1 MANMNLNYTCSYA
14 GHFIATGSSVN
25 LTLPFEP
32 DSLKL
37 YNYTQWGTNDESLM
51 ALWFKDFPAGDGLIL
66 TRGTTDLSSTLE
78 TTNGFTDASTDSA
91 VADSHLTISGI
102 TQASPAV
109 VTTSAAHGLSTG
121 DRVIITKVL
130 GMVELNT
137 PSRNPYVV
145 TVLSSTTFSLQ
156 DIYGNDI
163 DSSSF
168 TAYTSGGQVNV
179 TGEAR
184 SNLMVAPTYVLTLG
198 TAVDFNDSDVIYFE
212 AFKYGD
218 YQNLGDAANF

>member
-1 MANMNLNYTCSYA
+1 MGNFNENYTLSYA

-32 DSLKL
+32 DSLKV
-37 YNYTQWGTNDESLM
+37 YNYTKWGTNDESLM
-51 ALWFKDFPAGDGLIL
+51 AMWFKDFPAGDGLIL
-66 TRGTTDLSSTLE
+66 TRGTTTLSSTLE
-78 TTNGFTDASTDSA
+78 TSNGFTDASTDSA
-91 VADSHLTISGI
+91 VADSHVTITGV

-109 VTTSAAHGLSTG
+109 VTAAGHGLATG
-121 DRVIITKVL
+121 DRIIITKVV
-130 GMVELNT
+130 GMTELNSA
-137 PSRNPYVV
+137 SRNPYVV
-145 TVLSSTTFSLQ
+145 TVLSSSTFSLQ
-156 DIYGNDI
+156 DIYGNNI

-168 TAYTSGGQVNV
+168 TAYSSGGQINK

-212 AFKYGD
+212 AFKYGA
-218 YQNLGDAANF
+218 YENLGDAADF